1 MRLILT
7 ALAFA
12 LFAIAGLMPTGTPAA
27 AATPPADGKVIVSCG
42 WSDAGDCPFSAQ
54 KGKDYLLRVHAAQD
68 CDGHIQLV
76 NPVGQVT
83 MDIFVS
89 DYVDGC
95 DGSSGGAEFRA
106 AYTGTFQLRYV
117 PSATVPPQYLGAG
130 AGVLTDCR
138 GDAKTQCV
146 LAVGAPPQAS
156 EHSTNGDP
164 DWLRMPN
171 LRRGKLY
178 TVTATNVDVA
188 FTQFAVLDG
197 KGTVLA
203 RAHTLSGSTTCTVR
217 FRPKANGTYF
227 LAIPNGYHRTLSLR

>member
-1 MRLILT
+1 MHRTT
-7 ALAFA
+7 ALVA
-12 LFAIAGLMPTGTPAA
+12 LGLALASTQAL
-27 AATPPADGKVIVSCG
+27 ADGAIVKGCD
-42 WSDAGDCPFSAQ
+42 WSSAGPCSFNAT
-54 KGKDYLLRVHAAQD
+54 KGADYLVRVRVGTD
-68 CDGHIQLV
+68 CDAVIELV

-83 MDIFVS
+83 ATYSVS
-89 DYVDGC
+89 DMTDGC

-106 AYTGTFQLRYV
+106 ASTGTFQLRYV
-117 PSATVPPQYLGAG
+117 PSEGAPSGPG
-130 AGVLTDCR
+130 AARADVLTDCR

-146 LAVGAPPQAS
+146 LPLNARPQAS

-164 DWLRMPN
+164 DWLRLPN

-178 TVTATNVDVA
+178 TITATNVDVA
-188 FTQFAVLDG
+188 FTQFAVVDA

-203 RAHTLSGSTTCTVR
+203 RAHTLRGSTTCTLR